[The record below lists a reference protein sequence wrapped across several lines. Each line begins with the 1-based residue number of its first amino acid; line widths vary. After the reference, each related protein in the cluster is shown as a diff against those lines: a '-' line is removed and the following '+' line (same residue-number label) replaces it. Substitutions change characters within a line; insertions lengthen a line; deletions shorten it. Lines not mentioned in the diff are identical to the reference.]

1 LSTIKVNNIQSRTG
15 SAISFTSGDTITI
28 PSGATLTNN
37 GTANGFPGL
46 GKIGQVVYA
55 TNTTALFTTSTSF
68 VTTSFTGSITPSSSS
83 SKILGIL
90 LCRPYTATSSNEM
103 VGQISSNRSTT
114 PWEGYLNYN
123 NGGAIAVQSTLTFV
137 DTPNT
142 TGVVTYTLKIRS
154 TNGGS
159 VAVHPNGAT
168 DGTGGYI
175 LMEVLA

>member
-1 LSTIKVNNIQSRTG
+1 MTSIIKV
-15 SAISFTSGDTITI
+15 DTIQT
-28 PSGATLTNN
+28 SAG
-37 GTANGFPGL
+37 GTPTASSLGIGGV

-55 TNTTALFTTSTSF
+55 TNTTASSTTSTSF

>member
-1 LSTIKVNNIQSRTG
+1 MTSIIKV
-15 SAISFTSGDTITI
+15 DTIQT
-28 PSGATLTNN
+28 SAG
-37 GTANGFPGL
+37 GTPTASSLGIGGV

-55 TNTTALFTTSTSF
+55 TNTTASSTTSTSF

-90 LCRPYTATSSNEM
+90 LCRPFTGTSSNEM

>member
-1 LSTIKVNNIQSRTG
+1 MTSIIKV
-15 SAISFTSGDTITI
+15 DTIQTAA
-28 PSGATLTNN
+28 G
-37 GTANGFPGL
+37 GTPTASSLGIDLGNV
-46 GKIGQVVYA
+46 GKIGQVVYV
-55 TNTTALFTTSTSF
+55 TNTTGLFTTSSSF

-90 LCRPYTATSSNEM
+90 LCRPYTGTSSNEM

-154 TNGGS
+154 TNGGNIGI
-159 VAVHPNGAT
+159 HPNGAT